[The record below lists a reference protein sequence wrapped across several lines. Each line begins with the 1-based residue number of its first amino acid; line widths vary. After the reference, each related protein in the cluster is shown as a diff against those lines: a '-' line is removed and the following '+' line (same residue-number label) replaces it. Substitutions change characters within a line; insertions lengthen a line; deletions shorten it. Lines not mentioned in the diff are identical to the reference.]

1 LGKWRALVRAALLT
15 LREGRPLPV
24 HVTADGATGMAETY
38 LLFVGNNRYDL
49 DLLRAGRR
57 AALDAG
63 ELSVF
68 ALVETRRLRLVPH
81 FLRALRERPARP
93 RLFKGRVAREVI
105 VTPDELRTVEVACD
119 GEVLRLHTPLV
130 YRTRP
135 RALRV
140 LVPRHGHSVRAA

>member
-1 LGKWRALVRAALLT
+1 MRAAYLNGHLFVNNSSIGLYAHLVQTRERNERRLGKWRALVRAT
-15 LREGRPLPV
+15 
-24 HVTADGATGMAETY
+24 
-38 LLFVGNNRYDL
+38 
-49 DLLRAGRR
+49 
-57 AALDAG
+57 
-63 ELSVF
+63 
-68 ALVETRRLRLVPH
+68 
-81 FLRALRERPARP
+81 LRALRDRPARP

-140 LVPRHGHSVRAA
+140 LVPRHGHSVRAG